1 MKYMHVGIWVEVE
14 MRGINLDRIV
24 ILRSNIKVF
33 SITQSTKDLDMLT
46 TREMKLP
53 IYGTEI
59 TNIWP
64 YAAISTVPHF
74 SIARYIFVNVNRIC
88 MIL

>member
-24 ILRSNIKVF
+24 ILRSNMKVF

-46 TREMKLP
+46 TRDS
-53 IYGTEI
+53 EI
-59 TNIWP
+59 TKIWP
-64 YAAISTVPHF
+64 CAAKSTVLHF